1 MAESGSRA
9 KVEEALGYEFKDPAL
24 FRQALLH
31 RSYTAEHPNVQSYER
46 LEFLGDAVL
55 QLAITDYLFTEYPEL
70 AEGELAKVR
79 AAVVNEATLAVLARR
94 FGLGNALLLGRGE
107 ELTGGRNKD
116 SLLSDVVE
124 AMLGVVYLEAGF
136 GEARRLVLRHWSDLV
151 DERAAS
157 PGRRDYKTRL
167 QEVLARRA
175 SLPRYVIEE
184 TGPEHAKEFAASV
197 WSGDELLGVG
207 SGTSKKRAEQDAA
220 HAAFRRLEAAE
231 HTDGGDA

>member
-1 MAESGSRA
+1 MAEPQLPPG
-9 KVEEALGYEFKDPAL
+9 VEEAIGYRFRDPVL

-31 RSYTAEHPNVQSYER
+31 RSYIAEHPNAESYER

-55 QLAITDYLFTEYPEL
+55 QLAVTGYLYSEYPDL

-79 AAVVNEATLAVLARR
+79 AAVVNEATLAVLARQ
-94 FGLGNALLLGRGE
+94 FGLGDVLLLGRGE
-107 ELTGGRNKD
+107 ELTGGRDKD
-116 SLLSDVVE
+116 SILSDVVE
-124 AMLGVVYLEAGF
+124 AVLGVIYLEAGF
-136 GEARRLVLRHWSDLV
+136 DEARRLVLAHWSDLV

-167 QEVLARRA
+167 QEVLARRG

-184 TGPEHAKEFAASV
+184 TGPEHAKEFAAAV
-197 WSGDELLGVG
+197 WSGDEKLGEG
-207 SGTSKKRAEQDAA
+207 AGTSKKRAEQDAA

-231 HTDGGDA
+231 SPDRSDA